1 MPLKRSRK
9 RILSPSQRIKMKKT
23 SRKKSNKK
31 SSKKS
36 NKKSNKKG
44 NKKRSKKSS
53 RKTSQKKIKRH
64 LEESYSPY
72 VIKKSHNRK
81 SYLTKDI
88 SETINKISSRD
99 HNLRQ
104 FYRLP
109 KQTCEKHK
117 YNPEKCRMDPSC
129 RLTSRGCEYR

>member
-1 MPLKRSRK
+1 MARSHK

-23 SRKKSNKK
+23 SRKKS
-31 SSKKS
+31 SRKKS
-36 NKKSNKKG
+36 NKKSNKK
-44 NKKRSKKSS
+44 SS
-53 RKTSQKKIKRH
+53 RKTSRKKKQKKVKRH
-64 LEESYSPY
+64 LEEAYSPY
-72 VIKKSHNRK
+72 VIQKSRHRR

-117 YNPEKCRMDPSC
+117 YNPEKCRLDPKC
-129 RLTSRGCEYR
+129 RLTSRGCEYY